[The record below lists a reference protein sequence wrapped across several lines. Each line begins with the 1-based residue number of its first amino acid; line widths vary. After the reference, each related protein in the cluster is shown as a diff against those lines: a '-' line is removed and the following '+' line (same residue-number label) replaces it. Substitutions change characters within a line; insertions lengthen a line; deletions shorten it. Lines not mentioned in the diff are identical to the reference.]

1 MVYLLVEY
9 KTPTAFNAIE
19 FITIATTGNSADFGD
34 MTSAR
39 YNCGGASSP
48 TRGLFLGG
56 QPGPNAV
63 NVIDFVEIATLG
75 NAVDFGDCDVA
86 GATDGVIR
94 PTGTS
99 SNGHG
104 GL

>member
-1 MVYLLVEY
+1 MNPSV
-9 KTPTAFNAIE
+9 TNTIE
-19 FITIATTGNSADFGD
+19 FLTIATTGDSADFGD

-39 YNCGGASSP
+39 YNHGGASSP
-48 TRGLFLGG
+48 TRALFLAG

-63 NVIDFVEIATLG
+63 NVIDFVEIATTG
-75 NAVDFGDCDVA
+75 NAADFGDTDVA
-86 GATDGVIR
+86 GATNGVIR